1 MTFGWQTSDEV
12 QKETK
17 IVKNRSSK
25 DVTIIPVFYESFDAE
40 YDNQVGH
47 YYVTNWKSLQGVPSK
62 EKDPDFMNTLLKLFR
77 AHEVKETKEESI
89 INNVHVPEEE
99 YTGNSGMRVPLLV
112 SLAAA
117 AAAVALVGAASRSRR
132 WR

>member
-1 MTFGWQTSDEV
+1 
-12 QKETK
+12 
-17 IVKNRSSK
+17 
-25 DVTIIPVFYESFDAE
+25 
-40 YDNQVGH
+40 
-47 YYVTNWKSLQGVPSK
+47 
-62 EKDPDFMNTLLKLFR
+62 
-77 AHEVKETKEESI
+77 VKEIKEESI

-117 AAAVALVGAASRSRR
+117 AAAVALFGAASRSRR

>member
-1 MTFGWQTSDEV
+1 MLLV
-12 QKETK
+12 LVVNLK
-17 IVKNRSSK
+17 RS
-25 DVTIIPVFYESFDAE
+25 
-40 YDNQVGH
+40 G
-47 YYVTNWKSLQGVPSK
+47 
-62 EKDPDFMNTLLKLFR
+62 EKYSYGLFP
-77 AHEVKETKEESI
+77 AHEVKEIKEESI

-117 AAAVALVGAASRSRR
+117 AAVVALVGAASRSRR